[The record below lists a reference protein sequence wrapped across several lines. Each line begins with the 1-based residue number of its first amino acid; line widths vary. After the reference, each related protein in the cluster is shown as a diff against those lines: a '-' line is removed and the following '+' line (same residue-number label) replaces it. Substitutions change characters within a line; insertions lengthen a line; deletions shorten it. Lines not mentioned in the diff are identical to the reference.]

1 MSINIGMHDVVRV
14 VIDREI
20 SLFKDKDGNPTNFV
34 TDIRVYDSNNEEHVV
49 TLYAN
54 DKSKP
59 ITIKN
64 EVE

>member
-14 VIDREI
+14 VIDRETP
-20 SLFKDKDGNPTNFV
+20 LFKDKDGNPTNFV
-34 TDIRVYDSNNEEHVV
+34 TDIRVYDSNNEEHVI

-64 EVE
+64 EVK